1 MKYDVIVLGAGSG
14 GGAAATRLSEDPDRS
29 VLLLE
34 AGPDYP
40 DFETLPDELKYGY
53 ATATDVTV
61 SDEHNWQFTGRANDV
76 SGPMLVARGK
86 VTGGTSAINGQVF
99 MRALPEDF
107 ERWASWGNDEWTFD
121 KVMPF
126 YRAIETDTDVHDD
139 FHGTDGPIVVH
150 RFKREDWLPPQSA
163 FYNACVDS
171 GSPTTYDIN
180 NPDASGVVPM
190 AFNNPNG
197 IRISTALGYLPTAR
211 HRLNLTIRADCHV
224 RRLIFDGKRATGVEV
239 ESGGETFVVEA
250 E

>member
-14 GGAAATRLSEDPDRS
+14 GGVAATRLSEDPERS

-107 ERWASWGNDEWTFD
+107 ERWSSWGNDEWTFD

-150 RFKREDWLPPQSA
+150 QVQARGLAAAADGVLQRLRGGRNTHHLRHKQSGCLGRSSYGVQQSERDSYKHGAWVPAHGAAPAQSDRARQLPHPQA
-163 FYNACVDS
+163 A
-171 GSPTTYDIN
+171 
-180 NPDASGVVPM
+180 
-190 AFNNPNG
+190 
-197 IRISTALGYLPTAR
+197 
-211 HRLNLTIRADCHV
+211 V
-224 RRLIFDGKRATGVEV
+224 RRQTRDRR
-239 ESGGETFVVEA
+239 
-250 E
+250 